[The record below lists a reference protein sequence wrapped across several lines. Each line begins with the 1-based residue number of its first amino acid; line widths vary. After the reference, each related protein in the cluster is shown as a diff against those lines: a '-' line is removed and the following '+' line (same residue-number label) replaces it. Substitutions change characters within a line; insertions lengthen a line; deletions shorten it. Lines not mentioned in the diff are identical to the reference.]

1 MFGRY
6 ELSVST
12 RFGSS
17 VFFGYFYSINHL
29 AKTICCFDKDNCDI
43 NVYDAVLDCNIN
55 PNDIRS
61 VFENE
66 SIIL

>member
-17 VFFGYFYSINHL
+17 IFLGYFNSINRL
-29 AKTICCFDKDNCDI
+29 TKTICCFDKDNCDF
-43 NVYDAVLDCNIN
+43 NVYDVVLDC
-55 PNDIRS
+55 DIDPDELRK

>member
-17 VFFGYFYSINHL
+17 LFLGYFSSINRL
-29 AKTICCFDKDNCDI
+29 TKTICCFDKDNCDI
-43 NVYDAVLDCNIN
+43 VVLDVVLNSYI
-55 PNDIRS
+55 DADELRK

>member
-1 MFGRY
+1 MYGRY

-17 VFFGYFYSINHL
+17 VFLGYFGSINRL

-43 NVYDAVLDCNIN
+43 NVLDVVLDRYLDADELRKI
-55 PNDIRS
+55 
-61 VFENE
+61 FEADHK
-66 SIIL
+66 IL